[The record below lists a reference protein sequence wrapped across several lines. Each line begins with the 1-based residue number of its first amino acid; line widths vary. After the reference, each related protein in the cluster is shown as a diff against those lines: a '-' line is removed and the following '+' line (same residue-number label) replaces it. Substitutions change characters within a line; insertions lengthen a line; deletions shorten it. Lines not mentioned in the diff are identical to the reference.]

1 MTVMTRLP
9 VTFLLFCLF
18 LGCGIARAQD
28 VVVVANKSVKA
39 SDVSDGDLKDVFSG
53 DKTSLKDGSHVTPVT
68 LKGGPAHEAF
78 LKKYLGKNDAAFRAA
93 WRSLVFTGQG
103 SMPKTFD
110 TDAALVDYVAATP
123 GALGYASP
131 SAANKEGVKT
141 LAVK

>member
-1 MTVMTRLP
+1 MRTMKRSI
-9 VTFLLFCLF
+9 VTFLFSCLF
-18 LGCGIARAQD
+18 LGCSFAKAQE

-53 DKTSLKDGSHVTPVT
+53 DKSSLKDGTHVVPVT

-78 LKKYLGKNDAAFRAA
+78 LRKYLGKNDAAFRAA